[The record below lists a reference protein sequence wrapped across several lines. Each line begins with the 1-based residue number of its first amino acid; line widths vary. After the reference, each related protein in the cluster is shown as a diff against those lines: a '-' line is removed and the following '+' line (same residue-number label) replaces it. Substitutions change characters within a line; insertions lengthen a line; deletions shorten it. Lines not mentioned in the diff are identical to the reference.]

1 MNQPLSKVRNLK
13 ESDSALMLSFAAG
26 DQEGFELLYRRY
38 SASVYRFFFY
48 GTQGNEPLSAELFQD
63 VWMTVVRGRVRYS
76 TDINFVDWLF
86 HSAWARLHDHLR
98 LHPIDDDGNDAG
110 QRSSVVRMDTFAK
123 KGSDNAALADANDG
137 NDELSEAEV
146 KMKMDVGAQVTA
158 EESGNRHSLLR
169 SIKNLSSE
177 HTEIVL
183 LRYCFSMDSSD
194 IAEFLDIRKDSVDRL
209 VRDAVK
215 CLRHDMAE
223 VLNDG

>member
-98 LHPIDDDGNDAG
+98 LHPIDDDANDTG

-123 KGSDNAALADANDG
+123 RSSDDAALADANDE
-137 NDELSEAEV
+137 NDELSAAEV
-146 KMKMDVGAQVTA
+146 KMKLDVDTQVIA
-158 EESGNRHSLLR
+158 EESENRHSLLR

-183 LRYCFSMDSSD
+183 LRYCFSMDLSD

>member
-123 KGSDNAALADANDG
+123 RSSDDAALADANDE
-137 NDELSEAEV
+137 NDELSAAEV
-146 KMKMDVGAQVTA
+146 KMKLDVDTQVIA
-158 EESGNRHSLLR
+158 EESENRHSLLR

-215 CLRHDMAE
+215 CLRNDMAE
-223 VLNDG
+223 VLTNG